1 MCIKIKKALKK
12 GGYLYV
18 NTHKFNDDF
27 TKPRTCVLGW
37 LNGRVK
43 GLEIIKSDKEIFSLL
58 EKAGFSKVTLTERD
72 SWGIL
77 LKLN

>member
-1 MCIKIKKALKK
+1 ML
-12 GGYLYV
+12 
-18 NTHKFNDDF
+18 F
-27 TKPRTCVLGW
+27 RS
-37 LNGRVK
+37 RVK